1 MSRKDVIAAISSR
14 YKTELDELEA
24 EILRSEERLSAL
36 KSLLAARKG
45 EKTEIETISD
55 EIS

>member
-14 YKTELDELEA
+14 YKTEVDELEA

-45 EKTEIETISD
+45 EKTEIETISAD
-55 EIS
+55 IS